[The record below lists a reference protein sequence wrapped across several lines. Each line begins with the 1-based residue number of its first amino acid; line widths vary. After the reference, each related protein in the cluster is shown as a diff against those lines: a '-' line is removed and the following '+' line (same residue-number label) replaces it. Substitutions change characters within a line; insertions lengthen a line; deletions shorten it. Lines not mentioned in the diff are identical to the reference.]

1 MFFENVSLDKNIVKN
16 KVFKENVFMM
26 VVFIEFRIFF
36 FLVGKFGSFKFFV
49 KIIVVDI
56 M

>member
-26 VVFIEFRIFF
+26 VVFIEFWILL
-36 FLVGKFGSFKFFV
+36 FLVGKFGSLKLLV